1 MDIKF
6 KIFRGIKIIAAITFF
21 VTLFG
26 FGTMHLW
33 NWLVPDLF
41 HGPII
46 SFFQAIGLVVLSKI
60 LFGGFHRGGG
70 WGGRGHCGHGHN
82 REHWKQRMKDRI
94 AMMTPEQKEKFK
106 SRCGGKYWEFAEEE
120 NKAE

>member
-1 MDIKF
+1 MKNKF
-6 KIFRGIKIIAAITFF
+6 RILKGIKIVAAIVFF

-46 SFFQAIGLVVLSKI
+46 TFWQAIGLIVLCKI
-60 LFGGFHRGGG
+60 LFGGFHGR
-70 WGGRGHCGHGHN
+70 WRGRGHCGGN
-82 REHWKQRMKDRI
+82 REQWKEKMKERI
-94 AMMTPEQKEKFK
+94 ANMTPEQKEKFK
-106 SRCGGKYWEFAEEE
+106 NRCGGKYWEFAEEK
-120 NKAE
+120 NKSE